1 MSTLSEYGDLGA
13 VEVEVEEVLEVDEE
27 EDAAPRASWRLGK
40 TAREIIRTKIS
51 NDRDFIKTLQADNLR
66 Y

>member
-1 MSTLSEYGDLGA
+1 MSTLSEYGDFGA
-13 VEVEVEEVLEVDEE
+13 VEVEVEDVLEDDDD
-27 EDAAPRASWRLGK
+27 EDAAPSASWRLGK
-40 TAREIIRTKIS
+40 TVREIIRTKIS